1 MADTPSTPSTP
12 TPTPAPAKRAQARR
26 KSTATDRSTAAKKA
40 AATRARTQATTAA
53 KRSTAAK
60 KAAATRRDVQRTP
73 VERYVDVA
81 DRVVSIQVGAALAA
95 RDGVVSTVGGL
106 ATRYSSLD
114 RVERELRDRRRHV
127 ETDLRKLE
135 RRGTTAR
142 NRFGREV
149 RARRERLERDLR
161 GVSRD
166 AGAQAGLVGSRV
178 ENLVQTGVTA
188 GTQAA
193 AKLTERVARVA

>member
-1 MADTPSTPSTP
+1 MADTPNTSTP
-12 TPTPAPAKRAQARR
+12 TPTAAPAKRAQTRR
-26 KSTATDRSTAAKKA
+26 KTAATDRSTAAKKG
-40 AATRARTQATTAA
+40 AATRARKQATEAA
-53 KRSTAAK
+53 KRSTVAK
-60 KAAATRRDVQRTP
+60 KAAATRRDAERTP
-73 VERYVDVA
+73 VERYVDYA
-81 DRVVSIQVGAALAA
+81 DRAVSIQVGAALAV

-106 ATRYSSLD
+106 ATKYSSLD
-114 RVERELRDRRRHV
+114 KV

-142 NRFGREV
+142 NHFERAV
-149 RARRERLERDLR
+149 RARRRRVERDLR

-166 AGAQAGLVGSRV
+166 AGAQAGLVGSQV

-193 AKLTERVARVA
+193 AKLTERVASVV

>member
-26 KSTATDRSTAAKKA
+26 KTAATDRSTAAKKA
-40 AATRARTQATTAA
+40 AATRARKQATTAA
-53 KRSTAAK
+53 KHSTTAK
-60 KAAATRRDVQRTP
+60 KAAESRRAAERTP
-73 VERYVDVA
+73 VERYVDYA

-95 RDGVVSTVGGL
+95 RDGVVATVTDL
-106 ATRYSSLD
+106 ATKYSSLD
-114 RVERELRDRRRHV
+114 GVERE
-127 ETDLRKLE
+127 LRKLE
-135 RRGTTAR
+135 RRGSTAR
-142 NRFGREV
+142 NRFEREV
-149 RARRERLERDLR
+149 RARRERVERDLR

-166 AGAQAGLVGSRV
+166 AGAQAGVVGSRV
-178 ENLVQTGVTA
+178 EHLVQTGVTA